1 MDLMK
6 EIEHLFTSYTTH
18 QNAKALKKAP
28 LFKRISQM
36 ISESKELIFLLPAF
50 PAKSPSPAKTSGR
63 LPDLGEVV
71 ALKGLQDLCEKISS
85 LYTPGARIIICS
97 DGRVFSEVVKVSDE
111 EINLY
116 QNGVQEILKKYDLN
130 KLSIFCLD
138 DIYPG
143 TGNEQRE
150 FLLGTYAKSLE
161 EVRNLVLLENEYKK
175 LFNGLH
181 KFLLE
186 DELVLNTDISKNKAN
201 QETKVRAYELL
212 RRSDA
217 WSQLL
222 QKKFPDALR
231 LSIHPYDIEHE
242 KFGIK
247 LINSSSKW
255 ATPWHNVMV
264 KIKDRFELMHLKEAM
279 ELQASPKFL
288 EGKYAYYEISG
299 L

>member
-1 MDLMK
+1 MMT
-6 EIEHLFTSYTTH
+6 EIEHLFISYTTH
-18 QNAKALKKAP
+18 QNAKTLKKAP
-28 LFKRISQM
+28 LFKRIKEM

-50 PAKSPSPAKTSGR
+50 PAKSPSPAKTSGS

-85 LYTPGARIIICS
+85 LYIPGARIIICS
-97 DGRVFSEVVKVSDE
+97 DGRVFSEVVKVPDE
-111 EINLY
+111 EITLY
-116 QNGVQEILKKYDLN
+116 QNGIQEILKKYDLN

-138 DIYPG
+138 DVYPG
-143 TGNEQRE
+143 TGREQRE
-150 FLLGTYAKSLE
+150 FLLGAYAKSLE
-161 EVRNLVLLENEYKK
+161 EIRNLVLLENEYKK

-186 DELVLNTDISKNKAN
+186 DELVLNKAISKNKAN

-222 QKKFPDALR
+222 QKKFPEALR

-264 KIKDRFELMHLKEAM
+264 KIKGKFELMHLNEAM
-279 ELQASPKFL
+279 KLQASPKLL
-288 EGKYAYYEISG
+288 EGKYAYYEIPA